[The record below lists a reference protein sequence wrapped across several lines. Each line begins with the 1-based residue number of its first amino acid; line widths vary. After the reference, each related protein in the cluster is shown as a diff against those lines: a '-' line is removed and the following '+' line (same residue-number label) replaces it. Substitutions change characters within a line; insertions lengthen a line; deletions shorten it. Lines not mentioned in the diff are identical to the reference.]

1 MSMPFTQ
8 LSFAA
13 ALLLSTTLS
22 AASPVPV
29 GLGITGSVTLDTV
42 NSAAATG
49 AATQSGQLKYRN
61 GGSDSLATFSG
72 APAGISPSNSLGGG
86 LSATGDGFGAQ
97 FSMAGS
103 GLSSAGPLFVDYAL
117 SLTNSSATDTFT
129 ILFRGLYS
137 NSVSASG
144 ADAYAHSLWSF
155 KDAGLNE
162 LVATEH
168 SVDTLNTGPSNNFSF
183 DSASNAIL
191 ITLLPGE
198 SASYTAFQSLVGGS
212 SDGNFASFFDVFV
225 ELQDIRSSG
234 ILIPVPEPGT
244 LALAA
249 VALLAL
255 SRRPRGRR

>member
-1 MSMPFTQ
+1 MRKPFTR
-8 LSFAA
+8 LSCAA
-13 ALLLSTTLS
+13 ALALSATLS

-42 NSAAATG
+42 NSAAPTG
-49 AATQSGQLKYRN
+49 SATQSGQLKYRN
-61 GGSDSLATFSG
+61 GGSDSLASFSG
-72 APAGISPSNSLGGG
+72 APASISPSSSLGGG

-103 GLSSAGPLFVDYAL
+103 GLSSAGPLFADYAL

-155 KDAGLNE
+155 KDAGLTE

-168 SVDTLNTGPSNNFSF
+168 SVDTLNPGPSNNFSF
-183 DSASNAIL
+183 DSVSNAIL

-198 SASYTAFQSLVGGS
+198 SASYTAFQSLVGGG

-225 ELQDIRSSG
+225 ELEDIRVSG
-234 ILIPVPEPGT
+234 IGPRVPEPGT

-249 VALLAL
+249 LALLAL
-255 SRRPRGRR
+255 SRRPGGRR

>member
-1 MSMPFTQ
+1 MRAPFNP
-8 LSFAA
+8 LSWAA
-13 ALLLSTTLS
+13 VLLLSATFS

-29 GLGITGSVTLDTV
+29 GLSINGSVTLDTV

-49 AATQSGQLKYRN
+49 AATQGGQLKYRN
-61 GGSDSLATFSG
+61 GGSDSLASFSG
-72 APAGISPSNSLGGG
+72 APAGISPSSSLSGG

-97 FSMAGS
+97 FSAAGS
-103 GLSSAGPLFVDYAL
+103 GLSSVGPLFVDYAL

-129 ILFRGLYS
+129 ILLRGLYS
-137 NSVSASG
+137 NAVNASG

-183 DSASNAIL
+183 DSVSNAVL
-191 ITLLPGE
+191 ITLLPGA

-212 SDGNFASFFDVFV
+212 SDGNFTSFFDVFV
-225 ELQDIRSSG
+225 ELEDIRSSG
-234 ILIPVPEPGT
+234 VVNRVPEPAT
-244 LALAA
+244 LALTA
-249 VALLAL
+249 VALWAL
-255 SRRPRGRR
+255 LRRPRRR